1 VCASTEQL
9 ILKKKSLKLWEN
21 PFRKK
26 KIRKEKQV
34 SGQKHSGCA
43 AIYEKINKRIKPFFK
58 FLHAWICGSTETSN

>member
-1 VCASTEQL
+1 VEKPIQ
-9 ILKKKSLKLWEN
+9 
-21 PFRKK
+21 KK